1 MSDHNSLLTF
11 SLKLL
16 DALANSNRGLQGLV
30 DIGYSVLE
38 NPIMITDKNW
48 RAIALTMVEIPDDTG
63 WNELLINGLL
73 SPELVSAGIRENL
86 VDRIEQSEGPF
97 KCQYSSMKYSRLFN
111 KVVINGKSVA
121 TVSVIEYNRPFKD
134 IDFSL
139 VKILS
144 DSIATE
150 MQKDQFQQFTR
161 GMQFEQLIE
170 NLLER
175 RLKDPKVIEERVNL
189 LNIGIKKNIYV
200 FVFDVS
206 EFDSK
211 KFSLSYMRDTLEKM
225 ISGGKALIYDN
236 KIVITA
242 SFSRTQD
249 ILKTELINL
258 SAFLKKNN
266 IRCGI
271 SRRCTQLAEL
281 RFYYDQALDALRVGT
296 YMDRERYIYPYG
308 EYAVYHIAEACS
320 EAGGSKVFSHP
331 ALEVLMAYDKEYNT
345 TFTNSLY
352 EYLIHFKNISN
363 TAKALHLHRNTLIY
377 HLQRIE
383 EIMEVSLSD
392 YHTIQLL
399 ELSFRLLEY
408 DKKITPR
415 FFWNTINNEKENNKK
430 D

>member
-1 MSDHNSLLTF
+1 MRENDKLLQFT
-11 SLKLL
+11 LKLL
-16 DALANSNRGLQGLV
+16 DALANSNKGLQGLV
-30 DIGYSVLE
+30 DVGYSMLG

-48 RAIALTMVEIPDDTG
+48 RAIAMTTDIEIPDDVG
-63 WNELLINGLL
+63 WNELLVNGFL

-86 VDRIEQSEGPF
+86 AERIEQSKEPF
-97 KCQYSSMKYSRLFN
+97 RWQDSGMKYARLFN
-111 KVVINGKSVA
+111 KVMINGKSVA
-121 TVSVIEYNRPFKD
+121 TVSAIEYNRPFTE
-134 IDFSL
+134 IDFAL
-139 VKILS
+139 IKILS
-144 DSIATE
+144 DSIAAE
-150 MQKDQFQQFTR
+150 MQKEQFHQFTR

-175 RLKDPKVIEERVNL
+175 RLKDPKVIEERIKL
-189 LNIGIKKNIYV
+189 LNIGIKKNVYV

-211 KFSLSYMRDTLEKM
+211 KYSISYMRDVLEKM

-236 KIVITA
+236 KIVIVA
-242 SFSRTQD
+242 SFSRAQD
-249 ILKTELINL
+249 IFKTELLNL
-258 SAFLKKNN
+258 SAFLQKNK

-271 SRRCTQLAEL
+271 SRRCTQLADL
-281 RFYYDQALDALRVGT
+281 RFYYEQALDALRVGT

-308 EYAVYHIAEACS
+308 EYAIYHIAEACS
-320 EAGGSKVFSHP
+320 QAGGSKVFSHP
-331 ALEVLMAYDKEYNT
+331 ALEALMAYDKEYNT

-392 YHTIQLL
+392 YHTVQLL

-415 FFWNTINNEKENNKK
+415 FSWNTTNNEKN
-430 D
+430 